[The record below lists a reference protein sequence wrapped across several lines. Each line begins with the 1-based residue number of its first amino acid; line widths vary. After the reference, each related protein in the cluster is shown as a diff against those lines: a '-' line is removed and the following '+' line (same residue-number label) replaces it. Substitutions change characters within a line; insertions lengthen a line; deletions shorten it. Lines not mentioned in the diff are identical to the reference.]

1 MFISLGMVRAYAQAG
16 GEITPKGITFPRYTD
31 ANRPTGPLAI
41 GTTIFNTGQNT
52 HQYWNGSGWTNVST
66 PGSGGGP
73 WSAVGNNV
81 YNNTGSRVGIN
92 TNNPSADLEIQGG
105 GGLLISEPYTVTA
118 SPPATTYTMP
128 YNGTLATITDNAGRV
143 LDPGGN
149 GNFLTNTNYASYIRL
164 TPTGNVDGFRFTF
177 ESLAVGGSTII
188 FSTSSDVANTGAYI
202 LSINQFSNYAA
213 GRPFNIKGFEIYIH
227 NKIISGGTAAA
238 GFQLLFEALTVSGS
252 PSVYT
257 ELVGGAL
264 SYSTYKSS
272 FTSGNSRAGGYGS
285 TAMGSSNA
293 GGFYSTASG
302 YVASASGDYST
313 ASGHAAKASGDHSTA
328 LGPYA
333 EASGDLSTALG
344 FSATARG
351 NSSTALGNSAT
362 AGQSNSVAIGYYA
375 NCNAQNSMVLS
386 GYRDVYSG
394 TPYELV
400 TGFKNYRFWTK
411 ADFSTYV
418 MLSEGA
424 GSWTGVSDSTKKE
437 RFLRVDGEDVLRKIS
452 KFNLTSWNFKKG
464 TERHYGPMA
473 QDFYA
478 AFGRDELGTIG
489 TDTTINSGDFDGV
502 NFIAIQALEKRTQ
515 ALQRSNDEYRT
526 QNNQLIAEVES
537 LRRSISEFRKNQ
549 EELMENF
556 RQLQAALPTRKEPE
570 ISTHKRDEE

>member
-1 MFISLGMVRAYAQAG
+1 MKKIYLLSMFISLGMVRAYAQAG

-31 ANRPTGPLAI
+31 ANRPTEPLAI

-128 YNGTLATITDNAGRV
+128 YNGTLATITDKAGRV

-164 TPTGNVDGFRFTF
+164 APTGNVHGFRFTF
-177 ESLAVGGSTII
+177 ESLALGGSTII
-188 FSTSSDVANTGAYI
+188 FSTSSDVANTSAYI
-202 LSINQFSNYAA
+202 LFINQSSNYAA
-213 GRPFNIKGFEIYIH
+213 GRPFNINGYGIYIH
-227 NKIISGGTAAA
+227 NKITSGGTAAA
-238 GFQLLFEALTVSGS
+238 GFQLLFEALTLSGS

-257 ELVGGAL
+257 EPVGFGL
-264 SYSTYKSS
+264 SYSTYNGS
-272 FTSGNSRAGGYGS
+272 FTSGYSRASGGFS
-285 TAMGSSNA
+285 TAL
-293 GGFYSTASG
+293 G
-302 YVASASGDYST
+302 YF
-313 ASGHAAKASGDHSTA
+313 AKASGGFSTA
-328 LGPYA
+328 LGANAAASQDNSVAIGYYA
-333 EASGDLSTALG
+333 A
-344 FSATARG
+344 ARG
-351 NSSTALGNSAT
+351 DYSTALGNSAT
-362 AGQSNSVAIGYYA
+362 ARQDNSVAIGYFA
-375 NCNAQNSMVLS
+375 NCDAQNSMVLS
-386 GYRDVYSG
+386 GYYGVYSG

-515 ALQRSNDEYRT
+515 ALQRSNDDYRT